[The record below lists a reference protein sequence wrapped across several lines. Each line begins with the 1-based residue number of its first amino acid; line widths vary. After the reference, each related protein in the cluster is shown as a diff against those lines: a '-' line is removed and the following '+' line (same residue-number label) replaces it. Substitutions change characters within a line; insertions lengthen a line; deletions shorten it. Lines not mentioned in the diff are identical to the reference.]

1 MKRIIL
7 ALLLLIMGNCIL
19 AQVVTKNPTKAVGY
33 SIFPGGGQLYNE
45 AYLKAGIVIG
55 MQTFWVASAIHNN
68 SQVQDYKD
76 KIATTTDEIL
86 QQSYADK
93 LKQYKEK
100 RTRDFWWMGITLAFS
115 TLDAYID
122 AHLSNFKAE
131 KDKIHLRFEEQTLF
145 LEYNF

>member
-7 ALLLLIMGNCIL
+7 ALLLIMMGNCIL

-100 RTRDFWWMGITLAFS
+100 RTRDFCYLPA
-115 TLDAYID
+115 L
-122 AHLSNFKAE
+122 NPQKP
-131 KDKIHLRFEEQTLF
+131 
-145 LEYNF
+145 